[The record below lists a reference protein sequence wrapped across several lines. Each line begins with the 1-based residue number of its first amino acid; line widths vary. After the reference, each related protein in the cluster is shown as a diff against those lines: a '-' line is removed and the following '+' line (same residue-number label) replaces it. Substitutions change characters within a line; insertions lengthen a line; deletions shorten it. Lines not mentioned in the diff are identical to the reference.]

1 MAHLKRNAIASQQ
14 TDQPASRIAAKLM
27 MVPVMLSQ
35 RGFSQYQQV
44 AKAGK
49 AVEVLE
55 HALIRDLEQL
65 KTGHRFTF
73 SPADYR
79 PREVERACGR

>member
-14 TDQPASRIAAKLM
+14 TNQPAEQNCGEINDGSCHVIPK
-27 MVPVMLSQ
+27 
-35 RGFSQYQQV
+35 GFSQYQQV

-55 HALIRDLEQL
+55 HTLIRDLEQL
-65 KTGHRFTF
+65 KTCHRFTF

-79 PREVERACGR
+79 PRKIERACGR